1 MISID
6 EYMACFKTDFKP
18 LLIALEIVLLL
29 TMNETKELLNTNM
42 KGSLLQIFRKIE
54 IVGIWIKFFSSSP
67 DYPEA

>member
-6 EYMACFKTDFKP
+6 ENVACFKTDFKP
-18 LLIALEIVLLL
+18 LLIMLEIVLLL
-29 TMNETKELLNTNM
+29 TMNETKELLNKNM

-67 DYPEA
+67 DYLEA